1 MLNFQ
6 LSGINRICSAT
17 FVFCTLVLSTNAQ
30 GLDIPQN
37 EEGQHL
43 LGLILQDDA
52 DKVERYLSSKSIPQ
66 HSNISLFKTA
76 ILRGN
81 KRIVEAFF
89 KAGANTDE
97 PGLICAALPN
107 VSITELL
114 LTHGVTMHEK
124 ECNGMSALQAAVKGG
139 YKDTVQFLLKSGAT
153 DQSSGIPTSSAS
165 LREAAMAG
173 NTSIMKI
180 LLERGDVLDSNTIS
194 EVTQR
199 NCMGGNL
206 DVLQLLKDKGI
217 TPDYEICYWSLAMI
231 EKSYPDLLAWV
242 KAQNKITK
250 FVFGGQPLINSAAKR
265 GNLLMAKFLIDS
277 GARLDQRSFQDNYSA
292 LGAALSP
299 EDVSRPLRLEMA
311 ELLLNN
317 GANPN
322 LPEGMQGRTLLE
334 ELTRTIGCPSDEK
347 SYRYVWEPRAKA
359 IGMLIRYG
367 ADVNLVN
374 HENGNTPLHYAATS
388 GNPDLVQLMLKHGAE
403 VNAVNRDGYTPL
415 YYLAAGGTRCRDV
428 ERIEKTV
435 EMMVAHGAAI
445 GLEVKGKKLADLV
458 DRRYPG
464 GDALYKAIAR
474 LSVEQRKA
482 NVVNQV
488 H

>member
-6 LSGINRICSAT
+6 LSGIKRMGAAT
-17 FVFCTLVLSTNAQ
+17 FVICTLALSTNVQ
-30 GLDIPQN
+30 GVGTQQD
-37 EEGQHL
+37 EEGQHF
-43 LGLILQDDA
+43 LGLILQDET

-66 HSNISLFKTA
+66 LSNISLFKTA

-81 KRIVEAFF
+81 RRIVEAFF
-89 KAGANTDE
+89 KAGANTGE
-97 PGLICAALPN
+97 PGLICAALSN
-107 VSITELL
+107 ASMTELL
-114 LTHGVTMHEK
+114 LAHGISLHDK

-139 YKDTVQFLLKSGAT
+139 YKDTVQILLKSGAGT
-153 DQSSGIPTSSAS
+153 ASRGVEISTSSAS

-173 NTSIMKI
+173 NASIMKI
-180 LLERGDVLDSNTIS
+180 LLERGDTINSNIIS

-206 DVLQLLKDKGI
+206 EVLQLLKDKGI

-242 KAQNKITK
+242 KAQSKIAK

-277 GARLDQRSFQDNYSA
+277 GARLDQRNFQDNYSA

-311 ELLLNN
+311 ELLLKN
-317 GANPN
+317 GADPN
-322 LPEGMQGRTLLE
+322 LLEGHRGISLLE

-359 IGMLIRYG
+359 MELLIRHG
-367 ADVNLVN
+367 AKVNLAN
-374 HENGNTPLHYAATS
+374 RENGNTPLHYAAVS
-388 GNPDLVQLMLKHGAE
+388 GNTDLVQLMIEHGAE
-403 VNAVNRDGYTPL
+403 VNAVNRGSYTPL
-415 YYLAAGGTRCRDV
+415 YYLAASGTSCRED
-428 ERIEKTV
+428 RKIEKTV
-435 EMMVAHGAAI
+435 EMLVTHGADVAR
-445 GLEVKGKKLADLV
+445 EVQGKKLLDLV
-458 DRRYPG
+458 DRKYPG

-474 LSVEQRKA
+474 ISVGQRKIST
-482 NVVNQV
+482 VN
-488 H
+488 